1 MVLILKTL
9 NSMIFVKTYCIQ
21 QQFTIPYDPQQNFRI
36 ERFNDTIINSA
47 KVLLNDVK
55 LNKQF

>member
-1 MVLILKTL
+1 
-9 NSMIFVKTYCIQ
+9 MIFVKTYCIQ